1 MNIRACTVLTLSC
14 GLCSIPTTD
23 CYGSGRDEASE
34 CFLESM
40 LGTER
45 KSLGI
50 ENEIINWDEIKLHML
65 KTLLLYKRMDYI
77 YMDKS
82 ILVDSNRA
90 YCEFMSL
97 GFKIENIEVARN
109 SAKAV
114 LHQMEHQ
121 LLTDVIRM
129 GNMSLV
135 TSTHHRVFLNDQKL
149 SSLLKNMDI
158 VTKLDGKELL
168 HNLNNLSLKDRYLTY
183 VDKESAVICQTN
195 LFMKQHHIKMNR
207 FKKEW
212 ENLWMEIVNLEDI
225 IYGDQGQDHLG
236 NLLYKCL
243 KMENPKEWDRIK
255 AATLDT
261 CIKTQEKMNQEQ
273 KRLYKRSSLWS
284 YILGE
289 GASIDRNQDDI
300 NQITDTFNSNF
311 HLIHTEE
318 ENLRGKL
325 NQIIRSG
332 NTLSKHETILFHN
345 LQMIEIDNHQ
355 KSRRNNFEIKR
366 TQQIEF
372 LLELL
377 QTSMV
382 RKKIRKL
389 KMGLQIEKGYNMGC
403 QGNRCISQ
411 IRVSHKDKDLEVKTT
426 WSKDFVKN
434 KVRVTCTPIE
444 IKNMNSTDTSNR
456 TWFISTLHKTIQDNC
471 FQQQILNPTLTILQ
485 QQYKI
490 CNSSFWHS
498 NLKMISPQDFDI
510 PYGIIAKTNNKL
522 RLLCTVDMTVMIN
535 DIRRTCKPDSHI
547 LITNTTDFK
556 IQTED
561 GKYIIEAHTLT
572 QTWEQT
578 NNVFNSETE
587 VDNDNDITKI
597 PAEDIG
603 VGYMGNIFVLADGKP
618 HKRNIAISG
627 VTITVTA
634 LTILGGVCCWC
645 RNSSCV
651 RRMCSGCP
659 PRGND
664 TQERK
669 DRMVNN
675 ILNQIREGMDANI
688 EDTSGQ
694 LSKPPPPP
702 NLEI

>member
-1 MNIRACTVLTLSC
+1 
-14 GLCSIPTTD
+14 
-23 CYGSGRDEASE
+23 
-34 CFLESM
+34 M
-40 LGTER
+40 LVTER

-50 ENEIINWDEIKLHML
+50 ENETFNWDEIKLHML
-65 KTLLLYKRMDYI
+65 KTFLLYKKLDFI
-77 YMDKS
+77 YMENN

-114 LHQMEHQ
+114 LHKMEYQ

-183 VDKESAVICQTN
+183 VDKESALICKTN

-212 ENLWMEIVNLEDI
+212 ENLWLEIVNLEDI
-225 IYGDQGQDHLG
+225 IYGDQGKDHLG

-289 GASIDRNQDDI
+289 GASIDRNLDDI

-311 HLIHTEE
+311 HQIHTEE
-318 ENLRGKL
+318 EKLRGKL

-355 KSRRNNFEIKR
+355 KSRRHNFELKR

-382 RKKIRKL
+382 RKKIK
-389 KMGLQIEKGYNMGC
+389 KIKFGLQIEKGYNMGC

-426 WSKDFVKN
+426 WAKDFVKN

-444 IKNMNSTDTSNR
+444 IKKHEWYR
-456 TWFISTLHKTIQDNC
+456 
-471 FQQQILNPTLTILQ
+471 
-485 QQYKI
+485 
-490 CNSSFWHS
+490 
-498 NLKMISPQDFDI
+498 
-510 PYGIIAKTNNKL
+510 
-522 RLLCTVDMTVMIN
+522 
-535 DIRRTCKPDSHI
+535 
-547 LITNTTDFK
+547 
-556 IQTED
+556 
-561 GKYIIEAHTLT
+561 YI
-572 QTWEQT
+572 
-578 NNVFNSETE
+578 
-587 VDNDNDITKI
+587 K
-597 PAEDIG
+597 
-603 VGYMGNIFVLADGKP
+603 
-618 HKRNIAISG
+618 
-627 VTITVTA
+627 
-634 LTILGGVCCWC
+634 
-645 RNSSCV
+645 
-651 RRMCSGCP
+651 
-659 PRGND
+659 
-664 TQERK
+664 
-669 DRMVNN
+669 
-675 ILNQIREGMDANI
+675 
-688 EDTSGQ
+688 
-694 LSKPPPPP
+694 
-702 NLEI
+702 